1 MPRLNPNF
9 VIGMGVTITIL
20 LDSIGPKRFNTKI
33 LQVSL
38 LVLSFARHETKNATQ
53 KFPNF
58 VMES

>member
-1 MPRLNPNF
+1 MPRSNSNF
-9 VIGMGVTITIL
+9 DIGMGVIITTL
-20 LDSIGPKRFNTKI
+20 LDSTILKQSNTKI

-38 LVLSFARHETKNATQ
+38 LVLSFARYETKNATQ